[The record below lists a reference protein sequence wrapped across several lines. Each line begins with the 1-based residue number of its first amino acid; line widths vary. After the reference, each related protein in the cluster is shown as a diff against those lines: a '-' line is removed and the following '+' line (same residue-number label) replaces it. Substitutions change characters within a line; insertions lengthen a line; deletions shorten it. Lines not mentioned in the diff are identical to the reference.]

1 VIAGQSSR
9 LQLLGHSAADA
20 AGGEQP
26 LLPAAAERGRQRAA
40 EKRRKFKLEF
50 YCVPFFV
57 LMLLCFVIFEGY
69 PSDCANHLSFLY

>member
-40 EKRRKFKLEF
+40 EKRSFIV
-50 YCVPFFV
+50 Y
-57 LMLLCFVIFEGY
+57 
-69 PSDCANHLSFLY
+69 HFLY